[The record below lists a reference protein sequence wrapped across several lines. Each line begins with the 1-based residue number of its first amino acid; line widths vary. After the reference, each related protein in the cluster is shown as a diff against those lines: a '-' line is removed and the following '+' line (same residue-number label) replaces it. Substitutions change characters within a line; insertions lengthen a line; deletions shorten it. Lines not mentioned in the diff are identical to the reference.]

1 MMIRGAKYRRE
12 TGGKNF
18 QQRKQHMDKR
28 NRYCTHCAKAGHA
41 KETCF
46 KLHRYPEWFKE
57 LAEKKKRYGTD
68 TRTLNAV
75 TSETAAGLQQEV
87 STQNLSAMMSELLQ
101 MMKGKIQSD
110 PTQVHFARLGEFAAG
125 TSFNFLSN
133 TLGPN
138 LWIIDSGA
146 TAHMCANLQL
156 MSNLKPYIADSSV
169 ILPDGTKHNVI
180 HCGSVALSHDLSLNA
195 VLHVP
200 SFKHNLLSVSKLVSS
215 SNIAFIFS
223 RDNYVVQ
230 DQMTRRTLAVGRLV
244 GSLYVL
250 DSHSFDTDEIKKFSM
265 KSKTEICHNAHS
277 NDAVLWHRRL
287 GHTPLLVLR
296 HTNVISGSSCELG
309 ICNVGPLAKQQR
321 LPFLSSESCSE
332 NTFDWIHADIWGP
345 YSQFSISGYKLYD
358 LDDKV
363 ILISR
368 DVIFHENCFP
378 YKDISESEHAVP
390 LPISVWD
397 DGASSGQ
404 SSPIAE
410 RSSTPVEPVLDS
422 HHTSPHISIQQHEGT
437 SFVPVLRRSLRQA
450 TKPSWLNDFVCG
462 VSDASAT
469 PPKVTFITPLHH
481 AIMQAITPLREPTT
495 YLEANA
501 SPEWR

>member
-1 MMIRGAKYRRE
+1 
-12 TGGKNF
+12 
-18 QQRKQHMDKR
+18 MDKR
-28 NRYCTHCAKAGHA
+28 NQYCTHCAKAGHA

-87 STQNLSAMMSELLQ
+87 LTQNLSAMMSELLQ

-169 ILPDGTKHNVI
+169 ILPDGTKHNVTD
-180 HCGSVALSHDLSLNA
+180 CGSVALSRPFSECSPPRAELQTQLALN
-195 VLHVP
+195 
-200 SFKHNLLSVSKLVSS
+200 
-215 SNIAFIFS
+215 
-223 RDNYVVQ
+223 
-230 DQMTRRTLAVGRLV
+230 
-244 GSLYVL
+244 
-250 DSHSFDTDEIKKFSM
+250 EIKKFSM
-265 KSKTEICHNAHS
+265 KSKTEICLNAHS

-296 HTNVISGSSCELG
+296 HTNVISGSSYAILTATY
-309 ICNVGPLAKQQR
+309 IINR
-321 LPFLSSESCSE
+321 LPTSVLHWKSPYEVLYNKAVDYSIVR
-332 NTFDWIHADIWGP
+332 TFGCLAFVTNVLPHKSKFTKRAFRCVFVG
-345 YSQFSISGYKLYD
+345 YAFGQKGYKLYD

-397 DGASSGQ
+397 DGAFSDQ

-410 RSSTPVEPVLDS
+410 CSSTPVEPVLDS
-422 HHTSPHISIQQHEGT
+422 HHTSPHISMQQHEGT
-437 SFVPVLRRSLRQA
+437 SSVPVLRRSLRQA

-501 SPEWR
+501 SPEWRSAMQA